1 MKHNQGRDCDRCRMT
16 PAARNR
22 LRIRRLC
29 EGAVIAAL
37 YFALTWLSNI
47 VGLASGAIQVRIS
60 EALCVLGFFT
70 PAAIPGLWIGCM
82 LANLTMSAA
91 IWDVVFGSLATLIGA
106 VGAYLFGVAARRAAA
121 DGHKKLTRVWKILIP
136 LPTVVANA
144 VIVPLVL
151 RYAYGIPDAMWFLVL
166 TVGVG
171 EIISAWVLGLV
182 LLAPL
187 ERTRRIFD

>member
-1 MKHNQGRDCDRCRMT
+1 MKRNQGCMT
-16 PAARNR
+16 PAAKNR
-22 LRIRRLC
+22 LRVRRLC
-29 EGAVIAAL
+29 EGAVIGAL

-60 EALCVLGFFT
+60 EALCVLGLFT

-106 VGAYLFGVAARRAAA
+106 VGAYLLGLAAKRAAA
-121 DGHKKLTRVWKILIP
+121 DRHRVLSRIWKILIP
-136 LPTVVANA
+136 MPTVAANA

-151 RYAYGIPDAMWFLVL
+151 RYAYGIPDALWFLVL

-171 EIISAWVLGLV
+171 EIVSAWVLGLV

-187 ERTRRIFD
+187 ERTKRIFA